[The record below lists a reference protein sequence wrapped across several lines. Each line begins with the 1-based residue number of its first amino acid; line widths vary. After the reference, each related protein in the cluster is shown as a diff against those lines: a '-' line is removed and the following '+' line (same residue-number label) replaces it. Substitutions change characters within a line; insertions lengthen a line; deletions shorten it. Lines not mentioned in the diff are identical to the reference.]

1 MLKSYEAVYE
11 KGQFEW
17 LGDAPTVE
25 KARVVITI
33 IEEMPI
39 QNHRRQP
46 PPELK
51 GSVAWKGAPFDP
63 EIEMFPNNFLIIFN
77 RLEIDYINYFCL
89 SRN

>member
-1 MLKSYEAVYE
+1 VILKSYEAVYE

-63 EIEMFPNNFLIIFN
+63 EMSDEEWDATFYRTVRQILGAPEAFK
-77 RLEIDYINYFCL
+77 
-89 SRN
+89 

>member
-11 KGQFEW
+11 KGQFRW

-33 IEEMPI
+33 IEEIPI
-39 QNHRRQP
+39 KNHRRQP

-51 GSVAWKGAPFDP
+51 GSVVWKGDPFAQELSDEEWDAAFDRTARQILGDP
-63 EIEMFPNNFLIIFN
+63 EAFK
-77 RLEIDYINYFCL
+77 
-89 SRN
+89 